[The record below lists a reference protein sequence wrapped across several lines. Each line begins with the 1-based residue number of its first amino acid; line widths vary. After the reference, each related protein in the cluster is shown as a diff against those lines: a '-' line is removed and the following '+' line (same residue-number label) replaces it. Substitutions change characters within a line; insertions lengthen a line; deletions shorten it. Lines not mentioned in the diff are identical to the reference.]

1 MLFCLVVLAEQVQWE
16 AQCKDF
22 LLENQTI
29 LIAFVCFIL
38 KSHFTYLTT
47 EDRNQFRTQFA
58 LFL

>member
-1 MLFCLVVLAEQVQWE
+1 MLFCLVVLAEQVQCE

-38 KSHFTYLTT
+38 KRQYTDIRVLNCIQWPLYLP
-47 EDRNQFRTQFA
+47 DY
-58 LFL
+58 

>member
-1 MLFCLVVLAEQVQWE
+1 MLFCLVVLAEQVQWD

-38 KSHFTYLTT
+38 KRQYTDIRVL
-47 EDRNQFRTQFA
+47 NCIQ
-58 LFL
+58 